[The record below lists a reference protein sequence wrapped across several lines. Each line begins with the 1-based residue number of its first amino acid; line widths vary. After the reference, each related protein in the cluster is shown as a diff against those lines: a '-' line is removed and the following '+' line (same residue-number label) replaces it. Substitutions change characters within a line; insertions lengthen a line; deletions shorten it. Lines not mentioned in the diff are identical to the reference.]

1 VFKYLIHL
9 LLVLKVA
16 LHLPG
21 GDYRRLRKMVK
32 RVLVVDDE
40 SDVCFG
46 LHKVLSDN
54 RFVVDSYE
62 DPLLALSKFKAHSY
76 SLVILDIRMPELN
89 GFALYREIKRLD
101 KKVRVCFLTAGE
113 MYYGVYSDIFS
124 SLPANHFIRKPI
136 GNEELIKRIN
146 EIIIDDTSIGLRPSD
161 ELTSYVVAK

>member
-1 VFKYLIHL
+1 
-9 LLVLKVA
+9 
-16 LHLPG
+16 
-21 GDYRRLRKMVK
+21 MVK

-40 SDVCFG
+40 SDVCFVVQ
-46 LHKVLSDN
+46 KVLGDN
-54 RFVVDSYE
+54 GWVVDSYK

-113 MYYGVYSDIFS
+113 MYYGYSDIFS

-146 EIIIDDTSIGLRPSD
+146 EIIIDDTCISLRPSD
-161 ELTSYVVAK
+161 ELIPYVVAKSGVS